1 MRQILS
7 QQIDQQYERSKYP
20 ENNAWFF
27 LKTFKK
33 ILLYIKGNGIMIV
46 I

>member
-1 MRQILS
+1 MMMRQILS

-33 ILLYIKGNGIMIV
+33 SYYTLRAMV
-46 I
+46 